1 MVATNRCCAR
11 FLKEHNCS
19 GPFVS
24 HRGFR
29 VDRKDEVKRFLERF
43 LPDYVE
49 RDLDDVATYREIM
62 AQLAGSSHELPLR
75 TMANRMLAR
84 AALTTEP
91 GPHMGMAMDCY
102 SNCTS
107 PLRKYTDY
115 LVHRQI
121 RAALHE
127 GNTRQLEKA
136 QLTILADRLAWS
148 RKASREAEMWLKC
161 EYLKAHVGEEGL
173 ASISHINSS
182 GFTARLLASGI
193 EGKVDL
199 RKDPEKF
206 SFDRWTVS
214 LTSASRSFQLEQEI
228 RVRIGRVDVAKRECV
243 LVPVADSP
251 DAPGKPA

>member
-19 GPFVS
+19 GPFVH

-29 VDRKDEVKRFLERF
+29 VDRKEEVKRFLERF
-43 LPDYVE
+43 LPDCVG
-49 RDLDDVATYREIM
+49 RDLDDVASYREIM
-62 AQLAGSSHELPLR
+62 AQLANSKHELPLR
-75 TMANRMLAR
+75 TMVNRMLAR
-84 AALTTEP
+84 AELSAEA

-115 LVHRQI
+115 LAHRQI

-127 GNTRQLEKA
+127 GNTRQLQKA
-136 QLTILADRLAWS
+136 QLRALGDRLAWA
-148 RKASREAEMWLKC
+148 RKASQEAEMWLKC
-161 EYLKAHVGEEGL
+161 EFLKDHVGEEGL

-199 RKDPEKF
+199 RRDPEKF
-206 SFDRWTVS
+206 SFDRWTAS
-214 LTSASRSFQLEQEI
+214 LTGASRSFQLEQEI
-228 RVRIGRVDVAKRECV
+228 HVRIERVDVAKRECV
-243 LVPVADSP
+243 FVPVADNP